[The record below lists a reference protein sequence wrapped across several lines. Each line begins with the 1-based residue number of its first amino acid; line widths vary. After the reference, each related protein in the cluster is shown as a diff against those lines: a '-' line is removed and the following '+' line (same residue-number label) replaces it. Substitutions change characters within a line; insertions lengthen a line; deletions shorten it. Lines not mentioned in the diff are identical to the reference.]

1 MTTPSTDLPVAASG
15 DALAQPA
22 QPVLPPTLMGV
33 SGDDFL
39 PGPGPWASALGR
51 QLLVL
56 MLLGGGALALWPMRE
71 TVKAAGVVR
80 PSGENTVVQSEQGGT
95 VLRVLLRPNQAVR
108 SGDLLAVFDSR
119 PLQAERQQL
128 LEELAMLE
136 GQAPERALA
145 FACSTGA
152 LTATRAGAQPS
163 LPTRAEVERILER

>member
-1 MTTPSTDLPVAASG
+1 MTTPSSDLPVAASG

-56 MLLGGGALALWPMRE
+56 LLLGSGALALWPMRE

-108 SGDLLAVFDSR
+108 
-119 PLQAERQQL
+119 
-128 LEELAMLE
+128 
-136 GQAPERALA
+136 AL
-145 FACSTGA
+145 
-152 LTATRAGAQPS
+152 S
-163 LPTRAEVERILER
+163 LIHI